1 MYQLPDSPDTRRLVE
16 YLKQQIEECN
26 ELEYENEGTR
36 TGEKYH
42 AKKMAYRDILN
53 KIKIV

>member
-1 MYQLPDSPDTRRLVE
+1 MYQLPDSPSARALVA
-16 YLKQQIEECN
+16 YLKQQIEECD

-36 TGEKYH
+36 TGEEYY
-42 AKKMAYRDILN
+42 AKEMAYSDILN